1 MKAPGEA
8 GPRQRRWSDLFPL
21 DWELIRHAGA
31 EPVPR
36 HLKKWWFCLGGTVA
50 YLFAVQV
57 VTGIALTFYYV
68 PSPEQAWASV
78 DTITRQIRFGWYIRS
93 LHHWASHL
101 MIAALFLHMLRVY
114 FTGSYR
120 HPRQL
125 NWMVGAGLLLTTLAF
140 GFTGYSL
147 VYEQLSYWGVTV
159 AANLVEALPG
169 VGPVAAH
176 MMRGGDEIGAN
187 TLTRF
192 FILHIGVLPTA
203 AFVLL
208 GLHISLVRMQGV
220 TEHVFEGEEV
230 REKERHFPFWPDH
243 ATTELLIGVLLMY
256 GLTLLALVFPAGLG
270 EPADPSRTP
279 DHIKPEWYFYFSFRL
294 LKLTSL
300 RITVL
305 LTAAALAAVL
315 LWPFIESWLQRR
327 LRFPDTASVVLG
339 ALAFLGFLA
348 LTVWES
354 LDTGHVP

>member
-8 GPRQRRWSDLFPL
+8 APRQRRWSDLFPL

-256 GLTLLALVFPAGLG
+256 VLTLLALVFPAGLG
-270 EPADPSRTP
+270 
-279 DHIKPEWYFYFSFRL
+279 
-294 LKLTSL
+294 
-300 RITVL
+300 
-305 LTAAALAAVL
+305 
-315 LWPFIESWLQRR
+315 
-327 LRFPDTASVVLG
+327 
-339 ALAFLGFLA
+339 
-348 LTVWES
+348 
-354 LDTGHVP
+354 